1 MTSAWRNDGCSLDLN
16 SPGATSSTTS
26 SISIWPDKECKPRNH
41 DAKPGTRALTWLFG
55 VKHVIGTCTFREL
68 TCPKAGTIGRQHS
81 CAGTMA
87 SLLGPCRS
95 TPLRPKLSTAETAT
109 PQKPTAH
116 HPIDR
121 PPSAVQRSGRPFGL
135 QCLLPSPRPAWKEAS
150 NCKSSCPRNEEKI
163 ALPLG
168 WRPSLVGWRPLL

>member
-121 PPSAVQRSGRPFGL
+121 PPSNAAAVHSAFSVFFRPHAQHGRR
-135 QCLLPSPRPAWKEAS
+135 PRIAS
-150 NCKSSCPRNEEKI
+150 HL
-163 ALPLG
+163 ALEMRKRLHCH
-168 WRPSLVGWRPLL
+168 